1 MLTERQ
7 NQYLDYLIEPASK
20 SFQEINRLFLL
31 TLKMKQNE

>member
-20 SFQEINRLFLL
+20 SFQEKIDFFF
-31 TLKMKQNE
+31 